1 MTTVSPKTSEKEI
14 SHLMRRIGFGGSKEE
29 IDQLTNKSY
38 DNAVDFLLDN
48 SDENPVPT
56 DLLRRYQI
64 DLSDVRSVNSSGAF
78 WMYRLA
84 HSKFPF
90 DDKVALFWHRVFA
103 TGQNKL
109 IQGKVM
115 TTQIDMFK
123 KHGLGSFENLLI
135 ELSKDPAMIMW
146 LDNQDNHKDNINEN
160 YGREILELFSMGVGN
175 YSEEDIKECSRAFT
189 GWTVENM
196 PYMAIKMRNNTA
208 RPFGYVAWQFK
219 FDQNDHD
226 FGEKEFLGEK
236 GNFNGEDIVKIIC
249 KQKATAK
256 YLARHI
262 YHFFVKDELPVPQ
275 WPHEEPVD
283 PDAVNF
289 IMDSYFKNNY
299 NIKETLRDLFKSKYF
314 RNESIYYKRIKSPA
328 ELVVNSVR
336 LSGGFEIPSE
346 EVYKATISSGLMG
359 QPLLNPTSV
368 EGWQGG
374 EEWIN
379 TGSVIE
385 RINFCS
391 DVLGD
396 SKKVLVRKILKRN
409 PQKED
414 LLRISC
420 EELGYFEL
428 HESTEKELISY
439 INDNEFKIDEEY
451 VGILLKLIVSSR
463 EFQMT

>member
-1 MTTVSPKTSEKEI
+1 MTTVSPTTTEKEI

-38 DNAVDFLLDN
+38 DDAVDFLMDN

-84 HSKFPF
+84 HSKLPF

-219 FDQNDHD
+219 FDHNDHD

-314 RNESIYYKRIKSPA
+314 RNENIYYKRIKSPA

-439 INDNEFKIDEEY
+439 INDSEFKIDEEY
-451 VGILLKLIVSSR
+451 AGILIKLIVSSR

>member
-1 MTTVSPKTSEKEI
+1 MTTVSQKTTEKEI

-38 DNAVDFLLDN
+38 DDAVDFLMDN

-90 DDKVALFWHRVFA
+90 DDKIALFWHRVFA

-289 IMDSYFKNNY
+289 IMNSYFKNNY

-314 RNESIYYKRIKSPA
+314 RNENIYYKRIKSPA

>member
-1 MTTVSPKTSEKEI
+1 MTTVSPTTTEKEI

-38 DNAVDFLLDN
+38 DDAVDFLMDN

-275 WPHEEPVD
+275 WPHEEPVA

-314 RNESIYYKRIKSPA
+314 RNENIYYKRIKSPA

-439 INDNEFKIDEEY
+439 INDSEFKIDEEY
-451 VGILLKLIVSSR
+451 AGILIKLIVSSR

>member
-1 MTTVSPKTSEKEI
+1 MTTVSPRTTEKEI

-38 DNAVDFLLDN
+38 DDAVDFLMDN

-84 HSKFPF
+84 HSKLPF

-236 GNFNGEDIVKIIC
+236 GNFNGEDIIKIIC

-314 RNESIYYKRIKSPA
+314 RNENIYYKRIKSPA

>member
-1 MTTVSPKTSEKEI
+1 MTTVSPRTTEKEI

-38 DNAVDFLLDN
+38 DDAVDFLMDN

-84 HSKFPF
+84 HSKYPF

-314 RNESIYYKRIKSPA
+314 RNENIYYKRIKSPA

>member
-1 MTTVSPKTSEKEI
+1 MTTVSPRTTEKEI

-38 DNAVDFLLDN
+38 DDAVDFLMDN

-84 HSKFPF
+84 HSKYPF

-314 RNESIYYKRIKSPA
+314 RNENIYYKRIKSPA

-409 PQKED
+409 AQKED

>member
-1 MTTVSPKTSEKEI
+1 MTTVSPTTTEKEI

-38 DNAVDFLLDN
+38 DDAVDFLMDN

-84 HSKFPF
+84 HSKLPF

-314 RNESIYYKRIKSPA
+314 RNENIYYKRIKSPA

-439 INDNEFKIDEEY
+439 INDSEFKIDEEY
-451 VGILLKLIVSSR
+451 FGILIKLIVSSR

>member
-1 MTTVSPKTSEKEI
+1 MTTVSPRTTEKEI

-38 DNAVDFLLDN
+38 DDAVDFLMDN

-84 HSKFPF
+84 HSKLPF

-314 RNESIYYKRIKSPA
+314 RNENIYYKRIKSPA

-409 PQKED
+409 PQKEN
-414 LLRISC
+414 LLRIST
-420 EELGYFEL
+420 EELGYFDL
-428 HESTEKELISY
+428 HVSTEKELISY
-439 INDNEFKIDEEY
+439 VNDSEFKIDEEY
-451 VGILLKLIVSSR
+451 VGILIKLIVSSR

>member
-1 MTTVSPKTSEKEI
+1 MTTVSPTTTEKEI

-38 DNAVDFLLDN
+38 DDAVDFLMDN

-314 RNESIYYKRIKSPA
+314 RNENIYYKRIKSPA

-451 VGILLKLIVSSR
+451 VGILLRLIVSSR

>member
-1 MTTVSPKTSEKEI
+1 
-14 SHLMRRIGFGGSKEE
+14 
-29 IDQLTNKSY
+29 
-38 DNAVDFLLDN
+38 
-48 SDENPVPT
+48 
-56 DLLRRYQI
+56 
-64 DLSDVRSVNSSGAF
+64 
-78 WMYRLA
+78 
-84 HSKFPF
+84 
-90 DDKVALFWHRVFA
+90 
-103 TGQNKL
+103 
-109 IQGKVM
+109 M
-115 TTQIDMFK
+115 TTQIDIFK

-346 EVYKATISSGLMG
+346 DVYKATISSGLMG

-396 SKKVLVRKILKRN
+396 SNKVLVRKILKRS

-414 LLRISC
+414 LLLISC
-420 EELGYFEL
+420 EELGYFDL
-428 HESTEKELISY
+428 HESTEKELTSY

-451 VGILLKLIVSSR
+451 VGILIKLIVSSR

>member
-1 MTTVSPKTSEKEI
+1 MTTVSPKTTEKEI

-38 DNAVDFLLDN
+38 DDAVDFLMDN

-226 FGEKEFLGEK
+226 FGEKEFLGEI
-236 GNFNGEDIVKIIC
+236 GDFNGEDIVKIIC

-275 WPHEEPVD
+275 WPHEEPVA

-314 RNESIYYKRIKSPA
+314 RNENIYYKRIKSPA

-439 INDNEFKIDEEY
+439 INDSEFKIDEEY
-451 VGILLKLIVSSR
+451 AGILIKLIVSSR

>member
-1 MTTVSPKTSEKEI
+1 MTTVSPKTTEKEI

-38 DNAVDFLLDN
+38 DDAVDFLMDN
-48 SDENPVPT
+48 SDENPVPK

-196 PYMAIKMRNNTA
+196 PYMSIKMRNNTA

-314 RNESIYYKRIKSPA
+314 RNENIYYKRIKSPA

-439 INDNEFKIDEEY
+439 INDSEFKIDEEY
-451 VGILLKLIVSSR
+451 AGILIKLIVSSR

>member
-1 MTTVSPKTSEKEI
+1 MTTVSPRTTEKEI

-38 DNAVDFLLDN
+38 DDAVDFLMDN

-84 HSKFPF
+84 HSKLPF

-299 NIKETLRDLFKSKYF
+299 NIKETLRALFKSKYF
-314 RNESIYYKRIKSPA
+314 RNENIYCKRIKSPA

>member
-1 MTTVSPKTSEKEI
+1 MTTVSPRTTEKEI

-38 DNAVDFLLDN
+38 DDAVDFLMDN

-289 IMDSYFKNNY
+289 IMNSYFKNNY

-314 RNESIYYKRIKSPA
+314 RNENIYYKRIKSPA

>member
-1 MTTVSPKTSEKEI
+1 MTTVSPKTTEKEI

-38 DNAVDFLLDN
+38 DDAVDFLMDN

-275 WPHEEPVD
+275 WPHEEPVA

-314 RNESIYYKRIKSPA
+314 RNENIYYKRIKSPA

>member
-1 MTTVSPKTSEKEI
+1 MTTVSPKTTEKEI

-38 DNAVDFLLDN
+38 DDAVDFLMDN

-314 RNESIYYKRIKSPA
+314 RNENIYYKRIKSPA

-439 INDNEFKIDEEY
+439 INDSEFKIDEEY
-451 VGILLKLIVSSR
+451 AGILIKLIVSSR

>member
-289 IMDSYFKNNY
+289 IMDSYFNNNY

-314 RNESIYYKRIKSPA
+314 RNENIYYKRIKSPA

-439 INDNEFKIDEEY
+439 INDSEFKIDEEY
-451 VGILLKLIVSSR
+451 AGILIKLIVSSR

>member
-1 MTTVSPKTSEKEI
+1 
-14 SHLMRRIGFGGSKEE
+14 
-29 IDQLTNKSY
+29 
-38 DNAVDFLLDN
+38 
-48 SDENPVPT
+48 
-56 DLLRRYQI
+56 
-64 DLSDVRSVNSSGAF
+64 
-78 WMYRLA
+78 MYRLA

-314 RNESIYYKRIKSPA
+314 RNENIYYKRIKSPA

>member
-1 MTTVSPKTSEKEI
+1 MTTVSPTTTEKEI

-38 DNAVDFLLDN
+38 DDAVDFLMDN

-84 HSKFPF
+84 HSKLPF

-314 RNESIYYKRIKSPA
+314 RNENIYYKRIKSPA

-439 INDNEFKIDEEY
+439 INDIEFKIDEEY
-451 VGILLKLIVSSR
+451 AGILIKLIVSSR

>member
-1 MTTVSPKTSEKEI
+1 MTTVSPTTTEKEI

-38 DNAVDFLLDN
+38 DDAVDFLMDN

-314 RNESIYYKRIKSPA
+314 RNENIYYKRIKSPA

-451 VGILLKLIVSSR
+451 VGILIKLIVSSR

>member
-1 MTTVSPKTSEKEI
+1 MTTVSPTTTEKEI

-38 DNAVDFLLDN
+38 DDAVDFLMDN

-84 HSKFPF
+84 HSKLPF

-314 RNESIYYKRIKSPA
+314 RNENIYYKRIKSPA

-439 INDNEFKIDEEY
+439 INDSEFKIDEEY
-451 VGILLKLIVSSR
+451 AGILIKLIVSSR

>member
-1 MTTVSPKTSEKEI
+1 MTTVSPTTTEKEI

-38 DNAVDFLLDN
+38 DDAVDFLMDN

-84 HSKFPF
+84 HSKLPF

-314 RNESIYYKRIKSPA
+314 RNENIYYKRIKSPA

-439 INDNEFKIDEEY
+439 INDSEFKIDEEY
-451 VGILLKLIVSSR
+451 VGILIKLIVSSR

>member
-1 MTTVSPKTSEKEI
+1 MTTVSPKTTEKEI

-38 DNAVDFLLDN
+38 DDAVDFLMDN

-275 WPHEEPVD
+275 WPHEEPVA

-314 RNESIYYKRIKSPA
+314 RNENIYYKRIKSPA

-451 VGILLKLIVSSR
+451 VGILIKLIVSSR

>member
-1 MTTVSPKTSEKEI
+1 M
-14 SHLMRRIGFGGSKEE
+14 
-29 IDQLTNKSY
+29 
-38 DNAVDFLLDN
+38 DN

-84 HSKFPF
+84 HSKLPF

-314 RNESIYYKRIKSPA
+314 RNENIYYKRIKSPA

-439 INDNEFKIDEEY
+439 INDSEFKIDEEY
-451 VGILLKLIVSSR
+451 AGILIKLIVSSR

>member
-1 MTTVSPKTSEKEI
+1 MTTVSPRTTEKEI

-38 DNAVDFLLDN
+38 DDAVDFLMDN

-314 RNESIYYKRIKSPA
+314 RNENIYYKRIKSPA

-391 DVLGD
+391 DVIGD

>member
-1 MTTVSPKTSEKEI
+1 MTTVSPKTTEKEI

-38 DNAVDFLLDN
+38 DDAVDFLMDN

-314 RNESIYYKRIKSPA
+314 RNENIYYKRIKSPA

-451 VGILLKLIVSSR
+451 VGILIKLIVSSR

>member
-1 MTTVSPKTSEKEI
+1 MTTVSPKTTEKEI

-38 DNAVDFLLDN
+38 DDAVDFLMDN
-48 SDENPVPT
+48 SDENPVPK

-275 WPHEEPVD
+275 WPHEEPVA

-314 RNESIYYKRIKSPA
+314 RNENIYYKRIKSPA

-451 VGILLKLIVSSR
+451 VGILIKLIVSSR

>member
-1 MTTVSPKTSEKEI
+1 MTTVSPTTTEKEI

-38 DNAVDFLLDN
+38 DDAVDFLMDN

-84 HSKFPF
+84 HSKLPF

-314 RNESIYYKRIKSPA
+314 RNENIYYKRIKSPA

>member
-84 HSKFPF
+84 HSKLPF

-314 RNESIYYKRIKSPA
+314 RNENIYYKRIKSPA

-439 INDNEFKIDEEY
+439 INDSEFKIDEEY
-451 VGILLKLIVSSR
+451 AGILIKLIVSSR

>member
-1 MTTVSPKTSEKEI
+1 MTTVSPKTTEKEI
-14 SHLMRRIGFGGSKEE
+14 SHLMRRISFGGSKEE

-38 DNAVDFLLDN
+38 DDAVDFLMDN
-48 SDENPVPT
+48 SDENPVPK

-299 NIKETLRDLFKSKYF
+299 DIK
-314 RNESIYYKRIKSPA
+314 
-328 ELVVNSVR
+328 
-336 LSGGFEIPSE
+336 
-346 EVYKATISSGLMG
+346 
-359 QPLLNPTSV
+359 
-368 EGWQGG
+368 
-374 EEWIN
+374 
-379 TGSVIE
+379 
-385 RINFCS
+385 
-391 DVLGD
+391 
-396 SKKVLVRKILKRN
+396 
-409 PQKED
+409 
-414 LLRISC
+414 
-420 EELGYFEL
+420 
-428 HESTEKELISY
+428 
-439 INDNEFKIDEEY
+439 
-451 VGILLKLIVSSR
+451 
-463 EFQMT
+463 

>member
-1 MTTVSPKTSEKEI
+1 MTTVSPRTTEKEI

-38 DNAVDFLLDN
+38 DDAVDFLMDN

-314 RNESIYYKRIKSPA
+314 RNENIYYKRIKSPA

>member
-1 MTTVSPKTSEKEI
+1 MTTVSQKTTEKEI

-38 DNAVDFLLDN
+38 DDAVDFLMDN

-289 IMDSYFKNNY
+289 IMNSYFKNNY

-314 RNESIYYKRIKSPA
+314 RNENIYYKRIKSPA

>member
-1 MTTVSPKTSEKEI
+1 MTTVSPKTTEKEI

-38 DNAVDFLLDN
+38 DDAVDFLMDN
-48 SDENPVPT
+48 SDENPVPK

-299 NIKETLRDLFKSKYF
+299 NIKETLRDLFKSKFF
-314 RNESIYYKRIKSPA
+314 RNENIYYKRIKSPA